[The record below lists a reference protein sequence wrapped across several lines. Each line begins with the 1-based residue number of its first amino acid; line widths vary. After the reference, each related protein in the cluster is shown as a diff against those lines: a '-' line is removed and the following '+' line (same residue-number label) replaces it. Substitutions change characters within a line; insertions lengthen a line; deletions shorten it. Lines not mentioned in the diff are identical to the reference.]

1 MKNLRKEHLPTK
13 ICLVCERPFSWLK
26 KWEREWESV
35 KYCSEKCKRTKNK
48 LKKFKMKNILIVGA
62 GRGIGLATAELLK
75 GENLYTIS
83 RNSTPELE
91 NLGTQFFEV
100 DVSKDDLNEISLPEE
115 LHGLV
120 FCPGSINLRPFNRL
134 TEDDFLADFNQNF
147 MGAVRVIQKCLPAL
161 KKSKSASIVLFS
173 TVAAKL
179 GMPFHTSIA
188 ASKGAIEGFAKSL
201 AAELAA
207 ANIRVNVIA
216 PSLSDTALAAQLLST
231 EEKRAASAKRHPL
244 QRIGSPEDSAQLVE
258 FLLSEKSS
266 WMTGQIIGLDG
277 GLGNIK
283 V

>member
-1 MKNLRKEHLPTK
+1 
-13 ICLVCERPFSWLK
+13 
-26 KWEREWESV
+26 
-35 KYCSEKCKRTKNK
+35 
-48 LKKFKMKNILIVGA
+48 MKNILIVGA

-75 GENLYTIS
+75 GQNLYTIS
-83 RNSTPELE
+83 RHSTQELD
-91 NLGTQFFEV
+91 NLETQFFEL
-100 DVSKDDLNEISLPEE
+100 DVSKDDLSELSLPEE

-147 MGAVRVIQKCLPAL
+147 MGAVRIIQKCLPAL

-173 TVAAKL
+173 TVAAKV

-207 ANIRVNVIA
+207 GNIRVNVIA
-216 PSLSDTALAAQLLST
+216 PSLSDTSLASQLLST
-231 EEKRAASAKRHPL
+231 DEKRVASAKRHPL
-244 QRIGSPEDSAQLVE
+244 QRIGVANDSAQLVQ
-258 FLLSEKSS
+258 FLLSDNSS
-266 WMTGQIIGLDG
+266 WMTGQVIGVDG

-283 V
+283 L